1 MALQDLTPQLR
12 TRMRRVERLVGLF
25 VFVAALLMASAFA
38 YYLVKTGER
47 RGWFVNKI
55 PYFCYT
61 RDAAGLKTGDPVRLL
76 GREIGRIVRIET
88 TRPDPW
94 FVENNYNVIVQ
105 FEIRQPYEG
114 YVLSDS
120 KVRVVAADFF
130 GPRFLEVTRG
140 NQDVGL
146 VTVLQDSKRRFE
158 DSRILW
164 DDANHVWY
172 IPLRAAQRG
181 KWLDSDDADITSAEG
196 STNALPPIARRKEPP
211 PGVWLR
217 TEESTQLTQRAEQI
231 VQMIQESLPRL
242 TNQVAQVL
250 AQATD
255 AASNANRALSQLQ
268 PTLASVES
276 IALRLQTE
284 EGAIGRMLLTT
295 NLQGQVQTTLA
306 SMDATLTNTTG
317 LIRTSEIQLQDL
329 TRRIA
334 LTLDNVALVTSN
346 LSSQVNANSLML
358 GEVSSLVVSADDMV
372 QGLKRHWLLR
382 SAFPAATNA
391 PLESTVLPSLDLNLA
406 P

>member
-76 GREIGRIVRIET
+76 GREVGRIISIET
-88 TRPDPW
+88 SPPDPW
-94 FVENNYNVIVQ
+94 FVENNYNVVVK

-120 KVRVVAADFF
+120 KVRVVSADFF

-164 DDANHVWY
+164 DDANSVWY
-172 IPLRAAQRG
+172 IPLSAAKRG
-181 KWLDSDDADITSAEG
+181 KWLPPDDAEITKADN
-196 STNALPPIARRKEPP
+196 STNTLAPIERRKSPP
-211 PGVWLR
+211 PGIWLR
-217 TEESTQLTQRAEQI
+217 TEESAQLTQRAEQI
-231 VQMIQESLPRL
+231 VQMIQETLPRL

-250 AQATD
+250 AQATE
-255 AASNANRALSQLQ
+255 AASNASRALAQLQ
-268 PTLASVES
+268 PTLTSVES
-276 IALRLQTE
+276 IAHRLQTE

-295 NLQGQVQTTLA
+295 NLQTQVQTALS

-391 PLESTVLPSLDLNLA
+391 PLESKVFPSLDLNLA